1 MTDAGTVMGEYMF
14 LGLRTTS
21 QAGRRCVLLW
31 DTHAFFA
38 PNVAL
43 RLRSGLLRP

>member
-21 QAGRRCVLLW
+21 QAGRRW
-31 DTHAFFA
+31 
-38 PNVAL
+38 VAL
-43 RLRSGLLRP
+43 WTPWAEWAMQFSHRTSL